1 MTEKAM
7 QIQGDRNSYTF
18 VVDTRADKKQ
28 IKRAIEGLFKVH
40 VMKINTNV
48 IRGKFKRVGKSIGK
62 KSNIKKAMVTLKEGE
77 KIEMFE
83 GV

>member
-1 MTEKAM
+1 M